1 MKKPLTRVTASIL
14 LMCIIALIFSRC
26 SNNDGAAYPLSYVD
40 PQIGGVGL
48 LLQPTRPTVQLPN
61 QFIRVYPVRRD
72 YLDDRIRFFP
82 LSIISHRNGE
92 LFGIMPFT
100 GNNPVST
107 PVSSWDQGLEI
118 STPYYLSTWLED
130 FDITVEFAPGKKA
143 GCFRFTF
150 PDTNEKG
157 LYLPNTRNGGWKQ
170 ITEKAVGGEDSFNGM
185 KAYVYGEVNCDFDLK
200 DAGLTGRNPQY
211 LLLKNEDKQNY

>member
-1 MKKPLTRVTASIL
+1 MKKPLTRVTASVFLI
-14 LMCIIALIFSRC
+14 CIIALLFTRC
-26 SNNDGAAYPLSYVD
+26 NNNDGSSDPLSYVD

-100 GNNPVST
+100 GSDPVSP
-107 PVSSWDQGLEI
+107 PVSAWDQGLEI
-118 STPYYLSTWLED
+118 STPYYLSTWLQD
-130 FDITVEFAPGKKA
+130 FEITVEFTAGFLPGCK
-143 GCFRFTF
+143 
-150 PDTNEKG
+150 
-157 LYLPNTRNGGWKQ
+157 L
-170 ITEKAVGGEDSFNGM
+170 
-185 KAYVYGEVNCDFDLK
+185 NCNFKILE
-200 DAGLTGRNPQY
+200 PC
-211 LLLKNEDKQNY
+211 